1 MSIAMSART
10 PKGKAKRTVAAAPAA
25 PAINQPQ
32 TQTRSINMTTT
43 KVSVQAYSDEHAK
56 RIAAALYGIDIGAV
70 VSVSANG
77 STKVTPP
84 KKCQNADF
92 PQHGTRKWVTE
103 YQIFTY
109 AQRIQTGLNKFE
121 YIGLEFV
128 KGGFDEK
135 TKAVKAMK
143 DLALKHRLPMMV
155 QIHKTLEGD
164 SNVTAISEPDMALRP
179 YMVEFKTP

>member
-1 MSIAMSART
+1 MALATKRKMPVA
-10 PKGKAKRTVAAAPAA
+10 AKAAAPVA
-25 PAINQPQ
+25 PAVNQPQ
-32 TQTRSINMTTT
+32 TQTRSVNMTTT
-43 KVSVQAYSDEHAK
+43 KVTVQAYSDEHAK
-56 RIAAALYGIDIGAV
+56 RIAAGLYGVDMGAII
-70 VSVSANG
+70 SVSANG

-84 KKCQNADF
+84 KKTQNADF

-109 AQRIQTGLNKFE
+109 AQRLQVGLNKFE
-121 YIGLEFV
+121 YVGLEFV

-155 QIHKTLEGD
+155 QIHKVLEGD
-164 SNVTAISEPDMALRP
+164 SNVCGISEPDMALRP
-179 YMVEFKTP
+179 YSVEFKTP